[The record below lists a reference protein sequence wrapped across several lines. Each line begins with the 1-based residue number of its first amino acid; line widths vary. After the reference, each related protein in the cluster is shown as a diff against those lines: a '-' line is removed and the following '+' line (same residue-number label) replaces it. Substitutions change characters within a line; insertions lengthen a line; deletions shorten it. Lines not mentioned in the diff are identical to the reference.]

1 MYTRVSVTCGMMK
14 KVWSSVTMRLPSGD
28 SAGDG
33 PDVALREHEKTRGAC
48 EQTPRGRT
56 YAAFFALTAG
66 LASTF

>member
-14 KVWSSVTMRLPSGD
+14 NVWSSVTMRLPSGD
-28 SAGDG
+28 SAGVG
-33 PDVALREHEKTRGAC
+33 PDVVLRGAG
-48 EQTPRGRT
+48 ENARGLTETPRGRA